1 MNFYINE
8 ILQDYQQ
15 EKTYRILWIDSGNII
30 MYILELNNFKAFP
43 EKKLVSEISDLIV
56 IGDWRKIIDTSY
68 DVIVSN
74 EYEKKHYE
82 ARDAAWAII
91 EAIVKEELA
100 IYEKSFRTKLVKEAQ
115 EKHHVT
121 YPTVR
126 KYLYKYWSRGKT
138 IDALLPDYKNSGGK
152 GKQKKAGESKR
163 GRPPVY
169 GVKGINI
176 DEETKRIFRLAI
188 EKYYLTSKQNS
199 LTAAY
204 KFMLK
209 EFYVENI
216 YYENGVEKVLLKD
229 EEAIPTLTQFKYWY
243 QKEYNAPEVLIARK
257 GEKRFNKDHR
267 AVLNTSQSEVFG
279 PGSRYQ
285 IDATIADVYLVSEVN
300 RNWIIG
306 RPVVYLVMDVFSRMV
321 VGIYVGLEGP
331 SWAGA
336 MMAMTNVVADKKKY
350 CAQYGIEIN
359 EEDWPSH
366 HLPEILLADK
376 GEFEG
381 YNVERLVKAFNLH
394 VENAASYRADWKG
407 IVEKQFDLIQ
417 KKVKPLLPGYID
429 VDFQERGA
437 KDYRL
442 DAKLTLREFTQILIK
457 QILQYNTK
465 HYLKSY
471 ERDRDLVADDVQP
484 IPLYLWNWGIKNRTG
499 KLRAFA
505 EELVKLQLLP
515 RGKATVNHKGIQFK
529 GISYSCDK
537 AIQESWFEN
546 ARMKGSWKMEIAY
559 DPRNMNYVYVLNGLD
574 SSFEACY
581 MLEVSKRYEGLSLD
595 EITYWK
601 QQERLLEKGQDH
613 KQFQKDLDY
622 IADVEAIIKEAEK
635 EKKAQQDSTLSKAE
649 QVGAI
654 RDNRKAEK
662 DRQRIVESETIIEK
676 RVSET
681 EVIAFPQTVAETDFK
696 RPNVREF
703 LKRRKGDKDE

>member
-91 EAIVKEELA
+91 EAIVKEEPA

-336 MMAMTNVVADKKKY
+336 MMAMTNVVADKNKY

>member
-1 MNFYINE
+1 MNFYVNE
-8 ILQDYQQ
+8 ILQDCQQ

-30 MYILELNNFKAFP
+30 MYILELNNPKAFP

-56 IGDWRKIIDTSY
+56 LGDWIKIIDTSY
-68 DVIVSN
+68 DLIVSN

-82 ARDAAWAII
+82 ARDAAWTII
-91 EAIVKEELA
+91 EAIVKEEPA
-100 IYEKSFRTKLVKEAQ
+100 IYEKSFRTKLIKETQ
-115 EKHHVT
+115 EKHQVT

-138 IDALLPDYKNSGGK
+138 LDSLLPDYKNSGGK
-152 GKQKKAGESKR
+152 GKEKKAGESKR

-169 GVKGINI
+169 GVKGINV
-176 DEETKRIFRLAI
+176 DEDTKRTFRLAI

-204 KFMLK
+204 KFMVR

-216 YYENGVEKVLLKD
+216 YYENGVEKELLKD
-229 EEAIPTLTQFKYWY
+229 EEALPTFTQFKYWY

-321 VGIYVGLEGP
+321 VGMYVGLEGP

-350 CAQYGIEIN
+350 CAQYGIEIS

-366 HLPEILLADK
+366 HLPEILLTDK

-442 DAKLTLREFTQILIK
+442 DAKLTLKEFTQILIK
-457 QILQYNTK
+457 QVLQHNTK
-465 HYLKSY
+465 HYLKTY
-471 ERDRDLVADDVQP
+471 VRDRDLVADDVQP
-484 IPLYLWNWGIKNRTG
+484 IPLELWNWGIKNRTG
-499 KLRAFA
+499 KLRVFA
-505 EELVKLQLLP
+505 EDLVKLQLLP
-515 RGKATVNHKGIQFK
+515 RGTATVNYKGIQFK
-529 GISYSCDK
+529 GISYSCDR

-546 ARMKGSWKMEIAY
+546 ARMKGSWKIEIAY
-559 DPRNMNYVYVLNGLD
+559 DPRNMSYVYVLNDLD
-574 SSFEACY
+574 GSFEACY

-601 QQERLLEKGQDH
+601 RQERLLEKGQDH
-613 KQFQKDLDY
+613 KQLQKDVDY
-622 IADVEAIIKEAEK
+622 IADVEAIIKKAEK
-635 EKKAQQDSTLSKAE
+635 AKKEQQDPTLSKLE
-649 QVGAI
+649 QVSAI
-654 RDNRKAEK
+654 RDNRKEEK
-662 DRQRIVESETIIEK
+662 ERQRKAESKPIIEK
-676 RVSET
+676 QVVDT
-681 EVIAFPQTVAETDFK
+681 EVIAFAQTVAETDFN

>member
-1 MNFYINE
+1 M
-8 ILQDYQQ
+8 QDYQQ
-15 EKTYRILWIDSGNII
+15 ESLYRILWLDPSNSI
-30 MYILELNNFKAFP
+30 MYILELNNPKAFP
-43 EKKLVSEISDLIV
+43 EKKLVSEMTDLIV
-56 IGDWRKIIDTSY
+56 VGEWRKIIDNSY

-74 EYEKKHYE
+74 EYENKHYE
-82 ARDAAWAII
+82 ARDAAWVII
-91 EAIVKEELA
+91 EDIVKEEPA
-100 IYEKSFRTKLVKEAQ
+100 IYEKSFRTELIKEVQ
-115 EKHHVT
+115 EKHDVT
-121 YPTVR
+121 YPTIR

-138 IDALLPDYKNSGGK
+138 IDALLPDYKNSGAK
-152 GKQKKAGESKR
+152 GKERKAGENKR

-169 GVKGINI
+169 GVKGINV

-209 EFYVENI
+209 EFYAENI

-229 EEAIPTLTQFKYWY
+229 EDAIPTLTQFKYWY
-243 QKEYNAPEVLIARK
+243 QKEYNASEVLTARK

-306 RPVVYLVMDVFSRMV
+306 RPVVYLVMDVFSRMA
-321 VGIYVGLEGP
+321 VGMYVGLEGP

-336 MMAMTNVVADKKKY
+336 MMALTNVVADKKAY
-350 CAQYGIEIN
+350 CSEYDIELN
-359 EEDWPSH
+359 ENDWPSR

-381 YNVERLVKAFNLH
+381 YNVERLVRAFNLH

-442 DAKLTLREFTQILIK
+442 DAKLTLKEFTQILIK

-471 ERDRDLVADDVQP
+471 VRDRDLVSDNVQP
-484 IPLYLWNWGIKNRTG
+484 IPIELWRWGIQNRTG
-499 KLRAFA
+499 KLRIVS

-515 RGKATVNHKGIQFK
+515 RGNATVNHKGIQFK

-537 AIQESWFEN
+537 AIKESWFEN
-546 ARMKGSWKMEIAY
+546 ARMKGSWKIELAF
-559 DPRNMNYVYVLNGLD
+559 DPRNMSHVYVIDETIGY
-574 SSFEACY
+574 FEECY

-595 EITYWK
+595 EITYWR
-601 QQERLLEKGQDH
+601 QQERRIEQDQNH
-613 KQFQKDLDY
+613 KQLQKEIDY
-622 IADVEAIIKEAEK
+622 IADVEAIIKQAEK
-635 EKKAQQDSTLSKAE
+635 EKKAHQDRTLSKAE

-654 RDNRKAEK
+654 RDNRKVEK
-662 DRQRIVESETIIEK
+662 DRQRKVESKPIIEK
-676 RVSET
+676 QVEAT
-681 EVIAFPQTVAETDFK
+681 EVILFPQNVAETDFK

-703 LKRRKGDKDE
+703 LKRRKEDKNE

>member
-1 MNFYINE
+1 MNFYVNE
-8 ILQDYQQ
+8 LLQDSQQ
-15 EKTYRILWIDSGNII
+15 EKTYRILWIDSGNVI
-30 MYILELNNFKAFP
+30 MYILELDNIKAFP
-43 EKKLVSEISDLIV
+43 EKRLISEIKESIV
-56 IGDWRKIIDTSY
+56 NGDWRKIVDTSY
-68 DVIVSN
+68 DVVVSN

-82 ARDAAWAII
+82 ARDVAWTII
-91 EAIVKEELA
+91 ESIVNEEPA

-115 EKHHVT
+115 EKHQVT

-152 GKQKKAGESKR
+152 GKDRKGGKSKR

-169 GVKGINI
+169 GVKGINVNE
-176 DEETKRIFRLAI
+176 DTKRIFRLAI

-216 YYENGVEKVLLKD
+216 YYENGVEKIILKD

-243 QKEYNAPEVLIARK
+243 QKEYNAPEVLTARK
-257 GEKRFNKDHR
+257 GEKHFNKDHR

-306 RPVVYLVMDVFSRMV
+306 RPVVYMVMDVFSRMV
-321 VGIYVGLEGP
+321 VGMYIGLEGP

-336 MMAMTNVVADKKKY
+336 MMAMTNVVANKKKY
-350 CAQYGIEIN
+350 CAQYDIEIN
-359 EEDWPSH
+359 DEDWPSC

-442 DAKLTLREFTQILIK
+442 DAKLTLKEFTQILIK
-457 QILQYNTK
+457 QVLQHNTK
-465 HYLKSY
+465 HYLKTY
-471 ERDRDLVADDVQP
+471 IRDRDLVADDVKP
-484 IPLYLWNWGIKNRTG
+484 IPLELWNWGIKNRTG

-505 EELVKLQLLP
+505 EDLVKLQLLP
-515 RGKATVNHKGIQFK
+515 RGTATINFKGIQFK
-529 GISYSCDK
+529 GVSYSCDR

-546 ARMKGSWKMEIAY
+546 ARMKGSWKIEIAY
-559 DPRNMNYVYVLNGLD
+559 DPRNMSYAYVLND
-574 SSFEACY
+574 IDNSFEACY
-581 MLEVSKRYEGLSLD
+581 MLEVSKRYESLSLD

-601 QQERLLEKGQDH
+601 RQERFLEKKQNH
-613 KQFQKDLDY
+613 KQLQKDVDY
-622 IADVEAIIKEAEK
+622 IADVEAIIKKAEK
-635 EKKAQQDSTLSKAE
+635 AKKEQQDPTLSKLQ
-649 QVGAI
+649 QVSAI
-654 RDNRKAEK
+654 RDNRKVEK
-662 DRQRIVESETIIEK
+662 EKQRKIDSKPLVEKQIED
-676 RVSET
+676 T
-681 EVIAFPQTVAETDFK
+681 EVIIFPEETTEIDFK
-696 RPNVREF
+696 RPNVRDF
-703 LKRRKGDKDE
+703 LKRRKGGKDE

>member
-1 MNFYINE
+1 MHFYVNE
-8 ILQDYQQ
+8 LLQDCQQ
-15 EKTYRILWIDSGNII
+15 EKTYRILWIDSGNVI
-30 MYILELNNFKAFP
+30 MYILELDNVKAFP
-43 EKKLVSEISDLIV
+43 ERKRVSEIRDLIV

-68 DVIVSN
+68 NVIVSN

-82 ARDAAWAII
+82 ARDAAWTII
-91 EAIVKEELA
+91 ESIVNEEPA
-100 IYEKSFRTKLVKEAQ
+100 IYEKSFRTKLVKEVQ
-115 EKHHVT
+115 EKHQVT

-152 GKQKKAGESKR
+152 GKDRKAGKSKR

-169 GVKGINI
+169 GIKGINV
-176 DEETKRIFRLAI
+176 DEDTKRIFRLAI

-216 YYENGVEKVLLKD
+216 YYENGVEKVILKD
-229 EEAIPTLTQFKYWY
+229 EEAIPTLIQFKYWY

-285 IDATIADVYLVSEVN
+285 IDATVADVYLVSEVN

-306 RPVVYLVMDVFSRMV
+306 RPVIYIIMDVFSRMV
-321 VGIYVGLEGP
+321 VGMYVGLEGP

-336 MMAMTNVVADKKKY
+336 MMAITNVVADKKKY
-350 CAQYGIEIN
+350 CAHYDIEIN
-359 EEDWPSH
+359 EEDWPTS

-442 DAKLTLREFTQILIK
+442 DAKLTLKEFTQILIK
-457 QILQYNTK
+457 QVLQHNTK
-465 HYLKSY
+465 HYLKTY
-471 ERDRDLVADDVQP
+471 VRDRDLVADDVQP
-484 IPLYLWNWGIKNRTG
+484 IPIELWQWGIKKRNG
-499 KLRAFA
+499 KLQAFA
-505 EELVKLQLLP
+505 EDLVKLQLLP
-515 RGKATVNHKGIQFK
+515 RGTATVNYKGMQFK
-529 GISYSCDK
+529 GISYSCDR

-546 ARMKGSWKMEIAY
+546 ARMKGSWKIEIAY
-559 DPRNMNYVYVLNGLD
+559 DSRNMSYVYVLNDLNG
-574 SSFEACY
+574 SFDACY

-601 QQERLLEKGQDH
+601 QQERLMEKGQNH
-613 KQFQKDLDY
+613 KQLQKDIDY
-622 IADVEAIIKEAEK
+622 ISDVEAIIKKAEK
-635 EKKAQQDSTLSKAE
+635 AKKEQQDPTLSKLE
-649 QVGAI
+649 QVSAI
-654 RDNRKAEK
+654 RDNRKEEK
-662 DRQRIVESETIIEK
+662 ARQRKVESTPIIEK
-676 RVSET
+676 EVVET
-681 EVIAFPQTVAETDFK
+681 EVIEFPQTVTETDFK
-696 RPNVREF
+696 RPNVRDF

>member
-1 MNFYINE
+1 MNFYVNE

-15 EKTYRILWIDSGNII
+15 ESLYRILWLDPGNSI
-30 MYILELNNFKAFP
+30 MYFLELNNPKAFP
-43 EKKLVSEISDLIV
+43 EKKLVSEMTDLII
-56 IGDWRKIIDTSY
+56 IGDWRKVIDNSY
-68 DVIVSN
+68 DIIVSN
-74 EYEKKHYE
+74 DYESKHYE
-82 ARDAAWAII
+82 TRDAAWAII
-91 EAIVKEELA
+91 QDIVKKEPA
-100 IYEKSFRTKLVKEAQ
+100 IYERSFRTKLIKEVQ
-115 EKHHVT
+115 EKHDVT

-138 IDALLPDYKNSGGK
+138 VDALLPDYKNSGAK
-152 GKQKKAGESKR
+152 GKERKAGETKR

-169 GVKGINI
+169 GVKGINV
-176 DEETKRIFRLAI
+176 DEATKKIFRLAI

-209 EFYVENI
+209 EFYAENI

-229 EEAIPTLTQFKYWY
+229 EDAIPTFTQFKYWY
-243 QKEYNAPEVLIARK
+243 QKEYDAPEVLTARK
-257 GEKRFNKDHR
+257 GGKRFNKDHR
-267 AVLNTSQSEVFG
+267 AVLNTSLSEVFG

-306 RPVVYLVMDVFSRMV
+306 RPVVYLVMDVFSRMA
-321 VGIYVGLEGP
+321 VGMYVGLEGP

-336 MMAMTNVVADKKKY
+336 MMALTNVVANKKTY
-350 CAQYGIEIN
+350 CAEFGIEIN
-359 EEDWPSH
+359 EDDWSSR

-442 DAKLTLREFTQILIK
+442 DAKLTLKEFTHILIK

-471 ERDRDLVADDVQP
+471 VRDRDLVADDVQP
-484 IPLYLWNWGIKNRTG
+484 IPIELWRWGIQNRTG
-499 KLRAFA
+499 KLRVFS
-505 EELVKLQLLP
+505 EKLVKLQLLP

-529 GISYSCDK
+529 GISYSSDK
-537 AIQESWFEN
+537 AIKENWFEN
-546 ARMKGSWKMEIAY
+546 ARMKGSWKVELAY
-559 DPRNMNYVYVLNGLD
+559 DPRNMSHVFVIDESIGY
-574 SSFEACY
+574 FEECH

-595 EITYWK
+595 EITYWR
-601 QQERLLEKGQDH
+601 QQEKRIEQGQNH
-613 KQFQKDLDY
+613 KQLQKEIDY
-622 IADVEAIIKEAEK
+622 IADVEAIIKQAEK
-635 EKKAQQDSTLSKAE
+635 EKKAQQDTTLSKAE

-662 DRQRIVESETIIEK
+662 DRQRKVESKPIIEK
-676 RVSET
+676 QVEST
-681 EVIAFPQTVAETDFK
+681 EVIPFPQTVAETDFK

-703 LKRRKGDKDE
+703 LKRRKEDKNE

>member
-91 EAIVKEELA
+91 EAIVKEEPA

>member
-1 MNFYINE
+1 MNFYVNE
-8 ILQDYQQ
+8 ILQDCQQ
-15 EKTYRILWIDSGNII
+15 EKTYRILWIDSGNVI
-30 MYILELNNFKAFP
+30 MYILELDNAKAFP

-56 IGDWRKIIDTSY
+56 IGNWRKIINTSY
-68 DVIVSN
+68 DAIVSS
-74 EYEKKHYE
+74 EYENKHYE

-91 EAIVKEELA
+91 EAIVKEEPA
-100 IYEKSFRTKLVKEAQ
+100 IYEKSFRTKLIKETQ
-115 EKHHVT
+115 EKHRVT

-138 IDALLPDYKNSGGK
+138 LDALFPDYKNSGGK
-152 GKQKKAGESKR
+152 GKEKKVGKSKR
-163 GRPPVY
+163 GRPSLN
-169 GVKGINI
+169 GVKGINV
-176 DEETKRIFRLAI
+176 DEDTKRIFRLAI

-204 KFMLK
+204 KFMLR

-216 YYENGVEKVLLKD
+216 YYENGIEKVLLKN
-229 EEAIPTLTQFKYWY
+229 EEAIPTLIQFKYWY
-243 QKEYNAPEVLIARK
+243 QKVYNAPEVLIARK

-285 IDATIADVYLVSEVN
+285 IDATIADVYLVSEIN

-321 VGIYVGLEGP
+321 VGMYVGLEGP

-336 MMAMTNVVADKKKY
+336 MMAMTNVVADKKEY
-350 CAQYGIEIN
+350 CAQCGIEIS
-359 EEDWPSH
+359 EEDWPSR

-381 YNVERLVKAFNLH
+381 YNVERLVKTFNLH

-442 DAKLTLREFTQILIK
+442 DAKLTLKEFTQILIK
-457 QILQYNTK
+457 QVLQHNTK
-465 HYLKSY
+465 HYLKTY
-471 ERDRDLVADDVQP
+471 VRDRDLVADDVQP
-484 IPLYLWNWGIKNRTG
+484 IPLELWNWGIKNRTG

-505 EELVKLQLLP
+505 EDLVKLQLLP
-515 RGKATVNHKGIQFK
+515 RGTATVNYKGIQFK
-529 GISYSCDK
+529 GISYSCDR

-546 ARMKGSWKMEIAY
+546 ARMKGSWKIEIAY
-559 DPRNMNYVYVLNGLD
+559 DPRNMSYIYVLNDLD
-574 SSFEACY
+574 DSFEACY

-601 QQERLLEKGQDH
+601 RQERLLEKGQNH
-613 KQFQKDLDY
+613 KQLQKDVDY
-622 IADVEAIIKEAEK
+622 IADVEAIIKKAEK
-635 EKKAQQDSTLSKAE
+635 AKKEQQDPTLSKLE
-649 QVGAI
+649 QVSAI
-654 RDNRKAEK
+654 RDNRKEEK
-662 DRQRIVESETIIEK
+662 ERQRKVESKPIIEK
-676 RVSET
+676 QVEDT

-696 RPNVREF
+696 RPNVRDF

>member
-1 MNFYINE
+1 M
-8 ILQDYQQ
+8 
-15 EKTYRILWIDSGNII
+15 
-30 MYILELNNFKAFP
+30 
-43 EKKLVSEISDLIV
+43 
-56 IGDWRKIIDTSY
+56 
-68 DVIVSN
+68 
-74 EYEKKHYE
+74 
-82 ARDAAWAII
+82 
-91 EAIVKEELA
+91 
-100 IYEKSFRTKLVKEAQ
+100 
-115 EKHHVT
+115 
-121 YPTVR
+121 
-126 KYLYKYWSRGKT
+126 
-138 IDALLPDYKNSGGK
+138 
-152 GKQKKAGESKR
+152 
-163 GRPPVY
+163 Y

>member
-91 EAIVKEELA
+91 EAIVKEEPA

-336 MMAMTNVVADKKKY
+336 MMAMTNAVADKKKY